1 MTTPKDSTD
10 KVVEALRASVKE
22 TERLRTQNQRLVAA
36 TTEPIAI
43 VGMACRFPGGVASPE
58 DLWRLVAAGD
68 DAITPVPADRGWD
81 IGELAGGDTTL
92 LGGFLPD
99 AADFDPAFFGI
110 SPREALAM
118 DPQQRLL
125 LETSWEAFERAGVDP
140 ASLRGSRTGVF
151 VGTNGQ
157 DYAYLMVRS
166 PAESTGEVGTGIAA
180 SAMSGRLSYTLGL
193 EGPAVTVDTAC
204 SSSLVA
210 LHWAAQALRAGECT
224 LALVGGVNVM
234 STPGALVEFS
244 KQGGLAADGR
254 CKAFADEA
262 DGTGWAEGAGMLLLE
277 RLSDARRNNRPV
289 LAVVRGSAVNQ
300 DGASN
305 GFTAPSGPS
314 QQRVIRAALANARL
328 TENDID
334 AVEAHGTGTAL
345 GDPIEAQ
352 ALLATY
358 GRDRER
364 PLLLGS
370 VKSNLGHTQAAAG
383 VAGVIK
389 MVQAM
394 RHGVLPR
401 TLHAR
406 NPSSHVDWSA
416 GSVELLTE
424 ETPWPET
431 GRPRRAAVSSFGI
444 SGTNAHTVLEQAPEP
459 PPAEQSPVRG
469 AVVPWIV
476 SGRTPAA
483 LRDQVARLVAH
494 IGATTSAADVA
505 AVLATGRTAH
515 EHRVA
520 AVGRDTADLA
530 AALSAWASG
539 DHAPGVVS
547 DTAAR
552 TGKLAVLFTGQGSQR
567 LGMGRDLHARYP
579 VFAEAFDE
587 VAAELDR
594 HLPGSVRDV
603 LWGADAST
611 LNSTNWSQPALFA
624 VEVALY
630 RLVESWGVRAD
641 LVAGHS
647 LGEITAAHVSGV
659 LNLADACRLV
669 ATRAVLMGALPAGG
683 AMLAVAAAEEDVAPL
698 LDAAVSVAAVNGP
711 TAVIVAGDEDAV
723 ERVAAAADERGWK
736 HKRLTV
742 SHAFHSANMDPML
755 SDFADA
761 LAGIEFGDARIP
773 LVSSVTGTVA
783 EAAQIRDA
791 AYWVAHVRRPVRFA
805 DGVRALLVAGAT
817 TFLEL
822 GPDATL
828 CAMVED
834 TAPDPVTA
842 IPVLRAGRDEET
854 TVVSA
859 LARLFARGEH
869 VAWDAFFAPLGT
881 RPVDLPTSA
890 FQRSRFWPDGGVG
903 GDVASVGQS
912 ALGHA
917 LLGSSVELA
926 GDGGVVLTGRLSLA
940 TQPWLADHVILG
952 RILFPGTGFTELA
965 LRAADEVG
973 AGAVEELTL
982 SVPLELPRHGAVA
995 VQVRVGAA
1003 GEDGRRS
1010 VGVWSRDAG
1019 HAGEWLQHAAGTL
1032 GATSPDT
1039 GTDFAAAW
1047 PPPGTGQ
1054 VDLAGF
1060 YDGGDYGPAFQGLRA
1075 VWRRDGEA
1083 FAEVALPATAR
1094 GADRMGIHP
1103 ALLDAVLHAVGWVES
1118 ADGGRGVLPFSWE
1131 DVALH
1136 RTGATTLRVRLT
1148 RGGHEAVGIEAVDG
1162 AGRPVVTVGKL
1173 VLRAPS
1179 EEDTA
1184 RRPDWLFRV
1193 DWTPLAVR
1201 PVTGTF
1207 VVLGAEP
1214 GGLAGAV
1221 RHDTVDA
1228 ALAAGPDVVF
1238 APVTGATVLDA
1249 TTRALGLVQEW
1260 LADRRAEDVPLVFV
1274 TDGAV
1279 SGADVPAAGV
1289 WGLVR
1294 TAQAENPGRFVLLDA
1309 AAEEW
1314 PLLAVAPELV
1324 AAGETQAVIED
1335 GTVKAGRLARFAG
1348 EERPSKWNPDGT
1360 VLVTGGTGGLGA
1372 QLARHLVMEHGVRKL
1387 LLLSRSG
1394 LGAPGA
1400 GDLAAELI
1408 GRGAEVDIVACDAA
1422 DRDALADVLQGRTVT
1437 AVVHTAGLLDDGV
1450 VTALTPERLDGVL
1463 RPKVDAARHLHEL
1476 TADLDAFVLFS
1487 SVAGTLGSPGQG
1499 NYSAANAALDAL
1511 ARERHA
1517 DGRKALSLAW
1527 GPWSQDA
1534 GMTGALTEADIKR
1547 MADSGSA
1554 PLTVA
1559 QGLALFDAAVATDEP
1574 VLVPLAVRPGALGGA
1589 PHPLLRDLVRTRR
1602 RRPSAEATPA
1612 VPATDRLAGLDEQ
1625 ARTRFV
1631 VDLVRA
1637 EVAAVLAHDSTDG
1650 IADDREFRDLGMDSL
1665 TAVELRNRLATATGL
1680 RMSATL
1686 VFDYPT
1692 PAALAG
1698 HLLSRLGGTATAEAQ
1713 APNLLAELDR
1723 LESVLAGADADP
1735 ITRAGVTARLRGLAA
1750 QWASADA
1757 APDGEAVTEQISS
1770 ASTDEIFAFIDNELG
1785 RINDR

>member
-1 MTTPKDSTD
+1 MSTPKDSTD
-10 KVVEALRASVKE
+10 KVVEALRAAVKE
-22 TERLRTQNQRLVAA
+22 TERLRRQNQRLVSAA
-36 TTEPIAI
+36 TEPIAI
-43 VGMACRFPGGVASPE
+43 VGMACRFPGGVTSPE

-99 AADFDPAFFGI
+99 AADFDAAFFGI

-166 PAESTGEVGTGIAA
+166 PADSTGEVGTGIAA

-193 EGPAVTVDTAC
+193 EGPAITVDTAC

-224 LALVGGVNVM
+224 LALAGGVNVM

-277 RLSDARRNNRPV
+277 RLSDARRNNHPV

-314 QQRVIRAALANARL
+314 QQRVIRAALADARL
-328 TENDID
+328 TENDVD

-370 VKSNLGHTQAAAG
+370 VKSNIGHTQAAAG

-401 TLHAR
+401 TLHAGT
-406 NPSSHVDWSA
+406 PSSHVDWSA

-424 ETPWPET
+424 EVPWPET

-459 PPAEQSPVRG
+459 APAEQGPVPD
-469 AVVPWIV
+469 AVVPWVV
-476 SGRTPAA
+476 SGRTLPA
-483 LRDQVARLVAH
+483 LRDQVARLVANV
-494 IGATTSAADVA
+494 GATTRAADVA

-520 AVGRDTADLA
+520 AVGRDTTDLA

-539 DHAPGVVS
+539 DPAPGVVS

-552 TGKLAVLFTGQGSQR
+552 TGKLAVLFTGQGAQR
-567 LGMGRDLHARYP
+567 LGMGRDLHARFP
-579 VFAEAFDE
+579 VFARAFLE

-603 LWGADAST
+603 LWGADADS

-624 VEVALY
+624 VEVALH
-630 RLVESWGVRAD
+630 RLVESWGVQAD

-659 LNLADACRLV
+659 LSLADACRLV
-669 ATRAVLMGALPAGG
+669 AARAVLMGALPKGG
-683 AMLAVAAAEEDVAPL
+683 AMLAVAATEEEVAPL

-711 TAVIVAGDEDAV
+711 TAVIVAGAEDAV
-723 ERVAAAADERGWK
+723 ERVAGAADERGWK

-742 SHAFHSANMDPML
+742 SHAFHSAHMDPML
-755 SDFADA
+755 GDFADA
-761 LAGIEFGDARIP
+761 IADIEFGDARIP
-773 LVSSVTGTVA
+773 LVSSVTGGVA
-783 EAAQIRDA
+783 EAAQLRDA

-805 DGVRALLVAGAT
+805 DGVRALLAAGAT

-828 CAMVED
+828 CAMVQD

-859 LARLFARGEH
+859 LARLSARGQH
-869 VAWDAFFAPLGT
+869 VAWDAFFAPLKT
-881 RPVDLPTSA
+881 RLVELPTYA

-926 GDGGVVLTGRLSLA
+926 GDGGVVLTGRLSPA
-940 TQPWLADHVILG
+940 THPWLADHVILG
-952 RILFPGTGFTELA
+952 RILFPGTGFAELA

-973 AGAVEELTL
+973 ADLVEELTL

-1003 GEDGRRS
+1003 DEDGRRP
-1010 VGVWSRDAG
+1010 VGVYSRDAEHVG
-1019 HAGEWLQHAAGTL
+1019 AWLQHAAGTL
-1032 GATSPDT
+1032 GTGSPDAGT
-1039 GTDFAAAW
+1039 GFASAW
-1047 PPPGTGQ
+1047 PPPGTDQ
-1054 VDLAGF
+1054 VELAGF

-1075 VWRRDGEA
+1075 VWRRNGEA

-1094 GADRMGIHP
+1094 GADRMGVHP

-1118 ADGGRGVLPFSWE
+1118 PDGGRGVLPFSWE

-1148 RGGHEAVGIEAVDG
+1148 RGGQGAVGIEAVDG
-1162 AGRPVVTVGKL
+1162 AGRPVVTVGRL

-1179 EEDTA
+1179 QEDTA

-1193 DWTPLAVR
+1193 DWTPFAVR
-1201 PVTGTF
+1201 PVTGAF
-1207 VVLGAEP
+1207 GVLGADP
-1214 GGLAGAV
+1214 GELAGAV
-1221 RHDTVDA
+1221 RYDSVDA

-1238 APVTGATVLDA
+1238 APVTGARVLDA

-1260 LADRRAEDVPLVFV
+1260 LADQRAEDVPLVFV

-1279 SGADVPAAGV
+1279 SGADVPAAALG
-1289 WGLVR
+1289 GLVR
-1294 TAQAENPGRFVLLDA
+1294 TAQAEHPGRFLLLDA
-1309 AAEEW
+1309 AADEW

-1335 GTVKAGRLARFAG
+1335 GTVKVGRLARFAG
-1348 EERPSKWNPDGT
+1348 AERPYEWRPDGT

-1372 QLARHLVMEHGVRKL
+1372 QLARHLVAQHGVRKL
-1387 LLLSRSG
+1387 LLLSRRG
-1394 LGAPGA
+1394 LRAPGA
-1400 GDLAAELI
+1400 SELAAELT
-1408 GRGAEVDIVACDAA
+1408 RHGAHVDVVACDVA
-1422 DRDALADVLQGRTVT
+1422 DRDALAAVLQGRRVT

-1450 VTALTPERLDGVL
+1450 VTTLTPERLDGVL

-1476 TADLDAFVLFS
+1476 TQDLDAFVLFS

-1517 DGRKALSLAW
+1517 DGRTALSLAW
-1527 GPWSQDA
+1527 GPWTQDT
-1534 GMTGALTEADIKR
+1534 GMTGALTEADLKR

-1554 PLTVA
+1554 PLTVP

-1574 VLVPLAVRPGALGGA
+1574 VLVPLAVRPGARAGA
-1589 PHPLLRDLVRTRR
+1589 PHPLLRGLVRTPR
-1602 RRPSAEATPA
+1602 RRPSADAAPA
-1612 VPATDRLAGLDEQ
+1612 APVTARLAGLDEQ

-1631 VDLVRA
+1631 LDLVRA

-1650 IADDREFRDLGMDSL
+1650 VGDDREFRDLGMDSL

-1692 PAALAG
+1692 PAALAD
-1698 HLLSRLGGTATAEAQ
+1698 HLLSRLGGAATAKAQ
-1713 APNLLAELDR
+1713 APNPLAELDR
-1723 LESVLAGADADP
+1723 LEAALAGADPDP
-1735 ITRAGVTARLRGLAA
+1735 ITRAGITARLRGLAA
-1750 QWASADA
+1750 QWATTDPT
-1757 APDGEAVTEQISS
+1757 PDGEAVTEQISS
-1770 ASTDEIFAFIDNELG
+1770 ASTDEILAFIDHELG

>member
-1 MTTPKDSTD
+1 VTTPKDSTD
-10 KVVEALRASVKE
+10 KVVEALRAAVKE
-22 TERLRTQNQRLVAA
+22 TERLRTQNQRLVSAA
-36 TTEPIAI
+36 TEPIAI

-81 IGELAGGDTTL
+81 IGELTGGHTTL

-110 SPREALAM
+110 SPREALTM

-193 EGPAVTVDTAC
+193 EGPSITVDTAC

-224 LALVGGVNVM
+224 LALAGGVNVM

-244 KQGGLAADGR
+244 KQGGLAPDGR

-262 DGTGWAEGAGMLLLE
+262 DGTGWAEGVGMLLLE
-277 RLSDARRNNRPV
+277 RLSDARRNNHTV

-328 TENDID
+328 TENDVD

-444 SGTNAHTVLEQAPEP
+444 SGTNAHAVLEQAPEP
-459 PPAEQSPVRG
+459 PPAERSPVRD

-476 SGRTPAA
+476 SGRTPPA
-483 LRDQVARLVAH
+483 LRDQVTRLVAH
-494 IGATTSAADVA
+494 VGATTSAADVA

-539 DHAPGVVS
+539 DPAPGVVS

-567 LGMGRDLHARYP
+567 LGMGRDLHARFP

-587 VAAELDR
+587 VVAELDR

-603 LWGADAST
+603 LWGADADT

-647 LGEITAAHVSGV
+647 LGEITAAHVAGV

-669 ATRAVLMGALPAGG
+669 ATRAVLMGALPDGG
-683 AMLAVAAAEEDVAPL
+683 AMLAVAATEEEVAPL
-698 LDAAVSVAAVNGP
+698 LDTAVSVAAVNGP

-742 SHAFHSANMDPML
+742 SHAFHSAHMDPIL

-761 LAGIEFGDARIP
+761 IAGIEFGDARIP

-783 EAAQIRDA
+783 EAAWIRDA

-805 DGVRALLVAGAT
+805 DGVRALLAAGAT

-828 CAMVED
+828 CAMVEG

-854 TVVSA
+854 TVVGA

-890 FQRSRFWPDGGVG
+890 FQRSRFWPDGGRVG
-903 GDVASVGQS
+903 RAVG
-912 ALGHA
+912 ARPRAARLVRG
-917 LLGSSVELA
+917 
-926 GDGGVVLTGRLSLA
+926 TGRRRRRGAHRPAL
-940 TQPWLADHVILG
+940 
-952 RILFPGTGFTELA
+952 PGHPAVAGGP
-965 LRAADEVG
+965 RHPGPDPVPRHRVRR
-973 AGAVEELTL
+973 AGAA
-982 SVPLELPRHGAVA
+982 R
-995 VQVRVGAA
+995 RRR
-1003 GEDGRRS
+1003 GRR
-1010 VGVWSRDAG
+1010 G
-1019 HAGEWLQHAAGTL
+1019 
-1032 GATSPDT
+1032 
-1039 GTDFAAAW
+1039 
-1047 PPPGTGQ
+1047 
-1054 VDLAGF
+1054 
-1060 YDGGDYGPAFQGLRA
+1060 
-1075 VWRRDGEA
+1075 RR
-1083 FAEVALPATAR
+1083 R
-1094 GADRMGIHP
+1094 GADPVG
-1103 ALLDAVLHAVGWVES
+1103 AVG
-1118 ADGGRGVLPFSWE
+1118 
-1131 DVALH
+1131 
-1136 RTGATTLRVRLT
+1136 T
-1148 RGGHEAVGIEAVDG
+1148 
-1162 AGRPVVTVGKL
+1162 
-1173 VLRAPS
+1173 AP
-1179 EEDTA
+1179 A
-1184 RRPDWLFRV
+1184 R
-1193 DWTPLAVR
+1193 
-1201 PVTGTF
+1201 
-1207 VVLGAEP
+1207 
-1214 GGLAGAV
+1214 
-1221 RHDTVDA
+1221 
-1228 ALAAGPDVVF
+1228 
-1238 APVTGATVLDA
+1238 
-1249 TTRALGLVQEW
+1249 
-1260 LADRRAEDVPLVFV
+1260 
-1274 TDGAV
+1274 
-1279 SGADVPAAGV
+1279 
-1289 WGLVR
+1289 
-1294 TAQAENPGRFVLLDA
+1294 
-1309 AAEEW
+1309 
-1314 PLLAVAPELV
+1314 
-1324 AAGETQAVIED
+1324 
-1335 GTVKAGRLARFAG
+1335 
-1348 EERPSKWNPDGT
+1348 
-1360 VLVTGGTGGLGA
+1360 
-1372 QLARHLVMEHGVRKL
+1372 
-1387 LLLSRSG
+1387 
-1394 LGAPGA
+1394 
-1400 GDLAAELI
+1400 
-1408 GRGAEVDIVACDAA
+1408 
-1422 DRDALADVLQGRTVT
+1422 
-1437 AVVHTAGLLDDGV
+1437 
-1450 VTALTPERLDGVL
+1450 
-1463 RPKVDAARHLHEL
+1463 
-1476 TADLDAFVLFS
+1476 
-1487 SVAGTLGSPGQG
+1487 
-1499 NYSAANAALDAL
+1499 
-1511 ARERHA
+1511 
-1517 DGRKALSLAW
+1517 
-1527 GPWSQDA
+1527 
-1534 GMTGALTEADIKR
+1534 
-1547 MADSGSA
+1547 
-1554 PLTVA
+1554 
-1559 QGLALFDAAVATDEP
+1559 
-1574 VLVPLAVRPGALGGA
+1574 
-1589 PHPLLRDLVRTRR
+1589 RR
-1602 RRPSAEATPA
+1602 RRPGAGGRGRRGRPA
-1612 VPATDRLAGLDEQ
+1612 FGGRLVPRRR
-1625 ARTRFV
+1625 ARR
-1631 VDLVRA
+1631 R
-1637 EVAAVLAHDSTDG
+1637 VA
-1650 IADDREFRDLGMDSL
+1650 
-1665 TAVELRNRLATATGL
+1665 
-1680 RMSATL
+1680 
-1686 VFDYPT
+1686 
-1692 PAALAG
+1692 PARRG
-1698 HLLSRLGGTATAEAQ
+1698 H
-1713 APNLLAELDR
+1713 
-1723 LESVLAGADADP
+1723 
-1735 ITRAGVTARLRGLAA
+1735 ARRHKA
-1750 QWASADA
+1750 
-1757 APDGEAVTEQISS
+1757 
-1770 ASTDEIFAFIDNELG
+1770 
-1785 RINDR
+1785 

>member
-1 MTTPKDSTD
+1 MTTAKDSTD
-10 KVVEALRASVKE
+10 KVVQALRTAVRE
-22 TERLRTQNQRLVAA
+22 NERLRAQNQRLVSAA
-36 TTEPIAI
+36 TEPIAI

-58 DLWRLVAAGD
+58 DLWRLVAAGG
-68 DAITPVPADRGWD
+68 DAIAPIPADRGWD
-81 IGELAGGDTTL
+81 IGELAGGGDTTL
-92 LGGFLPD
+92 LGGFLPE

-125 LETSWEAFERAGVDP
+125 LETSWEAFERAGIDP
-140 ASLRGSRTGVF
+140 ASRRGSRTGVF

-224 LALVGGVNVM
+224 LALAGGVNVM

-244 KQGGLAADGR
+244 KQGGLAPDGR

-262 DGTGWAEGAGMLLLE
+262 DGTGWAEGVGMLLLE
-277 RLSDARRNNRPV
+277 RLSDARRNNHPV
-289 LAVVRGSAVNQ
+289 LALVRGSAINQ

-328 TENDID
+328 TGNDVD
-334 AVEAHGTGTAL
+334 AVEAHGTGTRL

-358 GRDRER
+358 GRDRET

-370 VKSNLGHTQAAAG
+370 VKSNFGHTQAAAG

-394 RHGVLPR
+394 RYGVLPR

-406 NPSSHVDWSA
+406 NRSSQVNWST
-416 GSVELLTE
+416 GSIELLTDD
-424 ETPWPET
+424 TPWPRT

-444 SGTNAHTVLEQAPEP
+444 SGTNAHTILEQAP
-459 PPAEQSPVRG
+459 PPAPAGQSPVRD
-469 AVVPWIV
+469 AVVPWLV
-476 SGRTPAA
+476 SGRTLPA
-483 LRDQVARLVAH
+483 LGDQVVRLAGNVGTA
-494 IGATTSAADVA
+494 SAVDVA
-505 AVLATGRTAH
+505 ATLATGRTAH

-520 AVGRDTADLA
+520 AVGRGTGELA
-530 AALSAWASG
+530 SALSAWASG
-539 DHAPGVVS
+539 DPVPGVVS
-547 DTAAR
+547 DTATR
-552 TGKLAVLFTGQGSQR
+552 TGKLAVVFTGQGSQR
-567 LGMGRDLHARYP
+567 LGMGRDLHARFP
-579 VFAEAFDE
+579 AFAAAFDE
-587 VAAELDR
+587 AATELDR
-594 HLPGSVRDV
+594 HLPGSVRQV
-603 LWGADAST
+603 VWGADADT
-611 LNSTNWSQPALFA
+611 LNGTHWSQPALFA

-659 LNLADACRLV
+659 LSLSDACRLV
-669 ATRAVLMGALPAGG
+669 AARAVLMGALPADG
-683 AMLAVAAAEEDVAPL
+683 AMLAVAVNEAEIAPL
-698 LDAAVSVAAVNGP
+698 LDATVSLAAVNGP
-711 TAVIVAGDEDAV
+711 TAVVVAGDRDAV
-723 ERVAAAADERGWK
+723 ERVAAASDERGWK

-742 SHAFHSANMDPML
+742 SHAFHSPHMDPML

-761 LAGIEFGDARIP
+761 IAGIEFGEPEIP

-783 EAAQIRDA
+783 EAARIRDA
-791 AYWVAHVRRPVRFA
+791 AYWVAHVRLPVRFA
-805 DGVRALLVAGAT
+805 DGVGALVAAGAT

-828 CAMVED
+828 CAMVQD
-834 TAPDPVTA
+834 AAPDRVTT
-842 IPVLRAGRDEET
+842 IPVLRVGRDEET
-854 TVVSA
+854 TVVTA
-859 LARLFARGEH
+859 LASLFVRGEH
-869 VAWDAFFAPLGT
+869 VAWDTFFEQLGT
-881 RPVDLPTSA
+881 RPVDLPTYA
-890 FQRSRFWPDGGVG
+890 FQRSRFWPGAGAG
-903 GDVASVGQS
+903 GDAASLGQA

-926 GDGGVVLTGRLSLA
+926 GDGGVVLTGRLSTA
-940 TQPWLADHVILG
+940 VQPWLADHVIRG
-952 RILFPGTGFTELA
+952 RTLFPGTGFAELA
-965 LRAADEVG
+965 LRAAEETG
-973 AGAVEELTL
+973 ADAVEELTL

-995 VQVRVGAA
+995 LQVRVGPAD
-1003 GEDGRRS
+1003 ENGRRP
-1010 VGVWSRDAG
+1010 VGIHSRDAE

-1032 GATSPDT
+1032 GT
-1039 GTDFAAAW
+1039 GTPRAAMDFAAAW
-1047 PPPGTGQ
+1047 PPPGTDQ
-1054 VDLAGF
+1054 VDLSGF
-1060 YDGGDYGPAFQGLRA
+1060 YDRGDYGPAFQGLRA

-1083 FAEVALPATAR
+1083 FAEVALPAEAR
-1094 GADRMGIHP
+1094 GTDRTGIHP

-1136 RTGATTLRVRLT
+1136 RTGATALRVRLS
-1148 RGGHEAVGIEAVDG
+1148 RRGHEAVAIEAVDG
-1162 AGRPVVTVGKL
+1162 TGRPVVTVGKL

-1179 EEDTA
+1179 ERDTT

-1193 DWTPLAVR
+1193 DWTPFAAR

-1207 VVLGAEP
+1207 AVLGAEP
-1214 GGLAGAV
+1214 GGLPGAA
-1221 RHDTVDA
+1221 RYDTIDA

-1238 APVTGATVLDA
+1238 APVAGASVLDA
-1249 TTRALGLVQEW
+1249 TTRTLGLVQEW
-1260 LADRRAEDVPLVFV
+1260 LADERAEEVPLVFV

-1279 SGADVPAAGV
+1279 SGADTPAAGV

-1294 TAQAENPGRFVLLDA
+1294 TAQFENPERFVLLDA
-1309 AAEEW
+1309 SADEW
-1314 PLLAVAPELV
+1314 PLLAVVPELV
-1324 AAGETQAVIED
+1324 AAGETQAVIEE
-1335 GTVKAGRLARFAG
+1335 GTVKVGRLVRFTG
-1348 EERPSKWNPDGT
+1348 GERPFDWDPHGT
-1360 VLVTGGTGGLGA
+1360 VLVTGGTGGLGSV
-1372 QLARHLVMEHGVRKL
+1372 LARHLVAERGVRKL
-1387 LLLSRSG
+1387 LLLSRRG
-1394 LGAPGA
+1394 PAAPGA
-1400 GDLAAELI
+1400 SELAAELT
-1408 GRGAEVDIVACDAA
+1408 GHGADVDIVACDVA
-1422 DRDALADVLQGRTVT
+1422 DRDALAAVLDGRTVT

-1450 VTALTPERLDGVL
+1450 VTTLTRDRLNSVL
-1463 RPKVDAARHLHEL
+1463 RPKADAARHLHEL
-1476 TADLDAFVLFS
+1476 THDLAAFVLFS

-1517 DGRKALSLAW
+1517 AGQAALSLAW
-1527 GPWSQDA
+1527 GPWAQDA
-1534 GMTGALTEADIKR
+1534 GMTGALTETDVKR
-1547 MADSGSA
+1547 MADSGSV

-1559 QGLALFDAAVATDEP
+1559 QGLALFDAAVTTDEP
-1574 VLVPLAVRPGALGGA
+1574 VLVPLAVHAGARGA
-1589 PHPLLRDLVRTRR
+1589 AHHPLLRGLVRTER
-1602 RRPSAEATPA
+1602 RRPSADAAPA
-1612 VPATDRLAGLDEQ
+1612 VPAVDRLAGLDEQ
-1625 ARTRFV
+1625 GRTRFV
-1631 VDLVRA
+1631 LDLVRA

-1650 IADDREFRDLGMDSL
+1650 IGDDREFRDLGMDSL
-1665 TAVELRNRLATATGL
+1665 TAVELRNRLATVTGL

-1692 PAALAG
+1692 PAVLAA
-1698 HLLSRLGGTATAEAQ
+1698 HLLPRLGGGTTAKAQ
-1713 APNLLAELDR
+1713 GPNPLAELDR
-1723 LESVLAGADADP
+1723 LESALAGADPDP
-1735 ITRAGVTARLRGLAA
+1735 ITRAGISARLRGLAA
-1750 QWASADA
+1750 QWATPGAE
-1757 APDGEAVTEQISS
+1757 PDGEAVTEQISS
-1770 ASTDEIFAFIDNELG
+1770 ASADEIFAFIDNELG
-1785 RINDR
+1785 RLNDR